1 MEKIEKHRLGYYL
14 YKYVREHDYDVLD
27 YIIYSRQAKAQIG
40 NIKRKFTYNQ
50 EEIED
55 ICISKLK
62 ILIEEYKYPHENW
75 DFEEAE
81 KIFCGYIRKFL
92 WSAVNKV
99 MRIEHNSHEYI
110 IHQKNDDEDI
120 VNFFDCLSDNK
131 DFAEKHAIRELIIN
145 ILKQLP
151 WNERFVIFYYF
162 IVGETEQEIA
172 EKLKYITKDRP
183 NPKKRVTTV
192 SAVCKIKNRAIDK
205 LRLIVTKELS
215 IGDFGQLFNSQEIVP
230 LYLQEANKRI
240 EELQVKKT
248 TKKNVEAKRIART
261 EEKQIE
267 DGWDDTEEK
276 LEDYGFHVV
285 GQSVSTQH
293 NDWWTMA

>member
-1 MEKIEKHRLGYYL
+1 MEKNKNHRLGYYL
-14 YKYVREHDYDVLD
+14 YQYVCKHDYDVIG
-27 YIIYSRQAKAQIG
+27 YIIYSQQAKKQISD
-40 NIKRKFTYNQ
+40 IKRKFTYNQ
-50 EEIED
+50 KEIED
-55 ICISKLK
+55 ICINQLK
-62 ILIEEYKYPHENW
+62 ILIERYKYPHENW
-75 DFEEAE
+75 DYEEAE
-81 KIFCGYIRKFL
+81 KIFSGYIRKFL
-92 WSAVNKV
+92 WPAVNKV
-99 MRIEHNSHEYI
+99 MRKEHNSHEYI

-162 IVGETEQEIA
+162 IVGETELEIA

-183 NPKKRVTTV
+183 NSKERVTTV

-240 EELQVKKT
+240 EEL
-248 TKKNVEAKRIART
+248 VEAKRIART
-261 EEKQIE
+261 KEKQIE